1 VTQKASNPSE
11 HGATLLDGSP
21 NHKSTLETR
30 MPETDSD
37 LRISVMM
44 RAASKPCNIKAHADA
59 RVEFASSSL
68 EIFGLSVV
76 QHDPEKAAWVS
87 YPQRASR
94 DAKKY
99 FPIVKVAGA
108 LHEKICTAVLR
119 EFERVKSS
127 IGNRDKAQSAGKEDS
142 VPF

>member
-1 VTQKASNPSE
+1 MVTRTPQI
-11 HGATLLDGSP
+11 
-21 NHKSTLETR
+21 
-30 MPETDSD
+30 DSD
-37 LRISVMM
+37 PRIIVALRT
-44 RAASKPCNIKAHADA
+44 ASKPGSVKAHADV
-59 RVEFASSSL
+59 RVEIASLNL

-76 QHDPEKAAWVS
+76 QHDPEKPAWVS
-87 YPQRASR
+87 YPQRSGR

-99 FPIVKVAGA
+99 FPIVKVAGV

-127 IGNRDKAQSAGKEDS
+127 TGNRNEAQSAGEEDS